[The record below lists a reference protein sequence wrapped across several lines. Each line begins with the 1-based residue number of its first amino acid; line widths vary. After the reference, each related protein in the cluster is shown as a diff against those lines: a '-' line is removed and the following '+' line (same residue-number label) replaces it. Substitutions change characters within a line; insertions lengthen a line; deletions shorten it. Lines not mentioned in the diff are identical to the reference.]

1 MASSRAFITDSEK
14 QVRACIRQ
22 GLRITFFF
30 SRGLSFDKFQAIIAD
45 DTISNMTGK
54 RHDQPPRRRTSLV
67 KALIIISLAVAG
79 LYIYLPRL
87 GFLSPLRTCGSTA
100 HNLNNGDDSL
110 GAVASES
117 SICSAAGTEM
127 LKLGGN
133 AADAVSDFQFGE
145 LPGGNFLMGLI
156 RFRWLRR
163 CFVLVSLVE

>member
-1 MASSRAFITDSEK
+1 VFAIGKE
-14 QVRACIRQ
+14 
-22 GLRITFFF
+22 LRIFFF
-30 SRGLSFDKFQAIIAD
+30 FRGAYLLTKFQAIIAD

-67 KALIIISLAVAG
+67 KALIITSLAVAG

-87 GFLSPLRTCGSTA
+87 GFLPPLRTCGSTA

-133 AADAVSDFQFGE
+133 AADAVSYFQFEE
-145 LPGGNFLMGLI
+145 LPGEKLLIELI
-156 RFRWLRR
+156 RFRWLRQ
-163 CFVLVSLVE
+163 CFVLVSSVEWPRTRLYCRSTDTG